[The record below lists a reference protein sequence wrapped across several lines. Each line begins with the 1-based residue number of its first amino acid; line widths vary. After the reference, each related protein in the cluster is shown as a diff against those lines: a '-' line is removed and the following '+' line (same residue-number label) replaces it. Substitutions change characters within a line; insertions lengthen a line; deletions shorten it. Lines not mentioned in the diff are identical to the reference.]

1 MLLSEASAHLSA
13 QEDGGPDDALGS
25 DWWRAEA
32 ILATPLRDLVKGLDS
47 IGSFTIPYAR
57 LPRRLQA
64 YAEEFRSWADLAD
77 QTPQSLLLR
86 PKVGAAAVR
95 ALIDTANETVRVR
108 RATLAAGKVGA
119 EAAVARLVGQLDDF
133 DRSILAAQVWALEPI
148 PQRLVA
154 ERIGVHPASVGR
166 NLPRARARFAELLQD
181 PAHHEVS
188 EHARELGRRLGP
200 YLPTE
205 VVEIE
210 LRRLRLEPSGQT
222 ARVLLHVAGPY
233 ARRGAWVE
241 ITSTVAGGRAQITA
255 AVDALFAREPAPTT
269 AALLEAL
276 TELGMPAGVALTYLE
291 SHTPIRRFGDHWVR
305 WTGNTTS
312 NMTEAA
318 LHVLGVPSTPEAIL
332 ATINDAGTSLER
344 VNAVLSKDHQFI
356 RASRTTWALRTWGI
370 PEYGGIVAAIGER
383 LDATGGSATIK
394 DVMTDVRARYPDI
407 TESSIRSYLGTLA
420 FVTKGGVVRRRT
432 KADSWPPVPPL
443 NTVRGVFRNGRNEIR
458 LAVLVASELLRGSGQ
473 SVHLAVA
480 AAAGV
485 KPGERRTFTGPHG
498 QVALAWKLASTTG
511 ASLGSLR
518 ALAVAVNATAGDTL
532 VLALR
537 VDDATLDVARLGSE
551 DSGTARLRTLL
562 GRTVRNPVAAL
573 AASLDCQREEVATVL
588 RARGDHDLASS
599 LDSH

>member
-1 MLLSEASAHLSA
+1 MSESGADPSA
-13 QEDGGPDDALGS
+13 QEDNGPDDALGP
-25 DWWRAEA
+25 DWWRTEA
-32 ILATPLRDLVKGLDS
+32 ILATPLRDLVMGLDS

-77 QTPQSLLLR
+77 QTPQGLLLR

-108 RATLAAGKVGA
+108 RTTLAAGKVGA

-133 DRSILAAQVWALEPI
+133 DRAILAAQVWPLEPM

-154 ERIGVHPASVGR
+154 ERIGVHPASVRR
-166 NLPRARARFAELLQD
+166 NLPRARARFAELLHD

-188 EHARELGRRLGP
+188 EHAHELCRRLGP
-200 YLPTE
+200 YLPSE
-205 VVEIE
+205 VVDVE
-210 LRRLRLEPSGQT
+210 LRRLRLDPSSQT

-233 ARRGAWVE
+233 ARRASWVE
-241 ITSTVAGGRAQITA
+241 TTSTAGGGHAQIIA

-276 TELGMPAGVALTYLE
+276 TELGMPSRVALTYLE
-291 SHTPIRRFGDHWVR
+291 NHTAIRRFGDRWVR
-305 WTGNTTS
+305 WSGNTTS

-318 LHVLGVPSTPEAIL
+318 LHLLGVPSTPEAIL
-332 ATINDAGTSLER
+332 ATINDGGTSLER

-356 RASRTTWALRTWGI
+356 RATRTTWALRTWGI

-383 LDATGGSATIK
+383 LDATGGKATVK

-407 TESSIRSYLGTLA
+407 TESSIRTYLGTLA

-432 KADSWPPVPPL
+432 KADGWPPVPPL
-443 NTVRGVFRNGRNEIR
+443 NTVRGAFRNGRNEIR
-458 LAVLVASELLRGSGQ
+458 LAVLVTSELLRGSGQ
-473 SVHLAVA
+473 HVHPAAA

-485 KPGERRTFTGPHG
+485 DPGEQRTFAGPHG
-498 QVALAWKLASTTG
+498 QVALVWKLASTTG
-511 ASLGSLR
+511 ANLGSLR
-518 ALAVAVNATAGDTL
+518 AQAVAVNASAGDTL

-537 VDDATLDVARLGSE
+537 IDDASLDVARLGSE
-551 DSGTARLRTLL
+551 DAGTVRLRTLL

-588 RARGDHDLASS
+588 RARGDHDLANS